1 MNTKERAKLQEALVA
16 AELALIPVPEVLK
29 LAADQLHTILADWSD
44 DELREADELIQW
56 EDNTTETTRIH

>member
-16 AELALIPVPEVLK
+16 AELALIPVPELLK

-44 DELREADELIQW
+44 DELREAYELIQW
-56 EDNTTETTRIH
+56 EDDTTETTRIH